1 MSQTNENLANLAQSI
16 AQSHYTKSYVEK
28 NREQSARQLEEQ
40 VRTSLNQIVNEILM
54 ESTSDISLIQHK
66 FATDVEHLIRA
77 AVSNAYSI
85 GINYVGETKKR
96 PHLMFLTETDI
107 KNIKG
112 LTGDFNHTFWRR
124 VSAVLH
130 QKDTIQTKNA
140 RFSPRSK
147 LSLSNLISSLAVK
160 IVTKSIAS
168 GTVSKINQ
176 LSKIPNDIK
185 LEADTKSANI
195 MSAQFVDVFVWH
207 TMNDERVCPLCSS
220 LDGMEWSYN
229 DPNMLVPPDDSHDNC
244 RCSLNIKPIT
254 DETE

>member
-40 VRTSLNQIVNEILM
+40 VRTNLNQIVNEILI
-54 ESTSDISLIQHK
+54 EQSSDISLIQRK

-107 KNIKG
+107 KIIKS
-112 LTGDFNHTFWRR
+112 LTAEFNHMFWIR
-124 VSAVLH
+124 VSKVLH

-147 LSLSNLISSLAVK
+147 LSLSNLIGSLAVK
-160 IVTKSIAS
+160 IVTKSVAS
-168 GTVSKINQ
+168 GTISKINQ
-176 LSKIPNDIK
+176 LSIIHDSIK
-185 LEADTKSANI
+185 Q
-195 MSAQFVDVFVWH
+195 AQFVDVFVWH
-207 TMNDERVCPLCSS
+207 TMNDERVCPLCAG
-220 LDGMEWSYN
+220 LDGMEWTYN
-229 DPNMLVPPDDSHDNC
+229 DPNMLVPPDDSHSNC
-244 RCSLNIKPIT
+244 RCALNIKPISDT
-254 DETE
+254 TE